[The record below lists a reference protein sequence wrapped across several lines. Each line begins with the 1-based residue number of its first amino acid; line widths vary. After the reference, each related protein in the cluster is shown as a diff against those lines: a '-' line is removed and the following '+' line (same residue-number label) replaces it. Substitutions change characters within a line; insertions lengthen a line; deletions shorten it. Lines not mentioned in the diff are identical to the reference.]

1 MIKMM
6 LALAA
11 FCSAGAAVAQTP
23 AGQGVPT
30 ALHGRYATN
39 ASACSR
45 GDETPGVIEV
55 DNNGYSGAS
64 GNAAVLKRGRVLRG
78 IHYFD
83 VVFSADG
90 DRQWQ
95 GRLAMRL
102 RGNALAVST
111 TSRGR
116 TRSTSYVR
124 CAG

>member
-1 MIKMM
+1 MTKMM
-6 LALAA
+6 LTLVAL
-11 FCSAGAAVAQTP
+11 CSAGAAVAQTP
-23 AGQGVPT
+23 AGHGVPT
-30 ALHGRYATN
+30 AFHGRWAIN
-39 ASACSR
+39 AGACARGVSR
-45 GDETPGVIEV
+45 PGLIEV
-55 DNNGYSGAS
+55 NNNGYTGAG

-90 DRQWQ
+90 DRQWE

-102 RGNALAVST
+102 RPNALTVST